1 MGLGSRRR
9 FSFWT
14 KPVLAVGLGGLADF
28 FFYDQE
34 PGSTVG
40 GFAATLILAATVSQ
54 PAVRKDPRA
63 RLALLAATVFALIQ
77 IYAPSLLGWLLFYT
91 ALSVAVLSPRA
102 SNARDDGRWVQ
113 RVTRLALTGL
123 IGPGLDLAKLWR
135 RRGFRAKSAV
145 GRLPL
150 LILPL
155 IGGGLFLALFAAA
168 NPVISQILGS
178 FQLSPPDMPRI
189 LFWLVALILAW
200 TFLRPRFTR
209 PARTQL
215 LAQGEFRHPAV
226 SVPAIGL
233 SLIVFNTL
241 FAIENGLDIAF
252 LWSGARLPKGVTLA
266 DYAHQGAYPLIATAL
281 LAGLF
286 VLFALRPGSQTA
298 RTPWLRALV
307 VLWVAQN
314 LLLVASSIL
323 RTLDYVQA
331 YSLTRLRIAALI
343 WMALVGVGLIL
354 ICWRMLR
361 AKSAGWLI
369 NANLFAVGLV
379 LATCSVIDLGAVAA
393 EWNIRHARE
402 VGGGGPEL
410 DLCYL
415 NNLGASALVP
425 LTELETRPL
434 APAFRARITWVRYW
448 TYTQLSVRQD
458 QWRGWTLRGQRW
470 LQRANTLLPGRGFL
484 EHTQP
489 GERNCEGDRYPP
501 PAPAATPPKPAAPL
515 TPPQPR

>member
-1 MGLGSRRR
+1 MGLGSHRR
-9 FSFWT
+9 FSFWI
-14 KPVLAVGLGGLADF
+14 KPVLAVGLGGLADL

-40 GFAATLILAATVSQ
+40 AFAAALILAAAVSL
-54 PAVRKDPRA
+54 PALRKDPRA
-63 RLALLAATVFALIQ
+63 RLALLAATSLALVQ
-77 IYAPSLLGWLLFYT
+77 VEAPSLLGWLLFYT
-91 ALSVAVLSPRA
+91 ALGVAVLSPRV
-102 SNARDDGRWVQ
+102 SDTREDGRWIQ
-113 RVTRLALTGL
+113 RLGL
-123 IGPGLDLAKLWR
+123 LSLLSLVGPGLDLAKLWR
-135 RRGFRAKSAV
+135 RRGFRAKSLV

-155 IGGGLFLALFAAA
+155 IGGGIFLALFASA
-168 NPVISQILGS
+168 NPVISQALQS
-178 FQLSPPDMPRI
+178 FQVSPPDIPHI
-189 LFWLVALILAW
+189 LFWLVTLILAW

-209 PARTQL
+209 PARTQF
-215 LAQGEFRHPAV
+215 LAEGEFRHPAL

-233 SLIVFNTL
+233 SLAVFNTL

-252 LWSGARLPKGVTLA
+252 LWSRAPLPKGVTLA

-286 VLFALRPGSQTA
+286 VLVALRPGSQTA
-298 RTPWLRALV
+298 RTPWLRWLV

-354 ICWRMLR
+354 ICWRVLR

-379 LATCSVIDLGAVAA
+379 LAACSVTDLGAVAA
-393 EWNIRHARE
+393 QWNIRHARE

-415 NNLGASALVP
+415 DNLGASALVP

-434 APAFRARITWVRYW
+434 APAFRDRVAWVRQQA
-448 TYTQLSVRQD
+448 YTRLSVRQD
-458 QWRGWTLRGQRW
+458 HWRGWTLRGRRR
-470 LQRANTLLPGRGFL
+470 LQRADALLPGRAALNSFSS
-484 EHTQP
+484 
-489 GERNCEGDRYPP
+489 GERDCAGALNR
-501 PAPAATPPKPAAPL
+501 PASATPA
-515 TPPQPR
+515 R